1 MRALDVKMLR
11 DLRRLWA
18 QSLAIAMVLACGVAT
33 LILAVGASR
42 SLDETREAYY
52 ERYRFAD
59 VFATASR
66 APRQLVP
73 TIRHIDGV
81 LAAEARVSQGAIL
94 DIEGMPEPATGIV
107 LSLPEAGEPA
117 LNRLYLRSGRLPD
130 ADRTGEV
137 AVSAGFAE
145 AHGFRIGA
153 RFRAVINGKRR
164 DLEITAIVLSPEF
177 VYSIGPGDM
186 VPDNRRFAVIW
197 MPQRALEA
205 LGDLEGA
212 FNSVSVGLTRGADE
226 RAVIA
231 ELDRILRPYGSTGA
245 YGRRD
250 QMSHAF
256 LDSELQQLRAM
267 AKVIPPIFLFV
278 SAFLINMILTRLISL
293 EREQIGLLKALGYGR
308 AVIAWHYLKLVVAIS
323 LIGIAIGIGAGMW
336 LGNGL
341 TRLYAEF
348 FSFPFLLFVL
358 QPDIYVI
365 AATAGVAAAVA
376 GALKA
381 VMAAVR
387 LPAAVAMRPPAPE
400 RYRRSLVA
408 RLGLGRYVSQLTIMA
423 MRHLVRWPV
432 RSALTSLGT
441 ALSVSILILALFTT
455 GSINFMIDTI
465 FFRTD
470 RQHATVTFADRKG
483 PDALE
488 AVRRLPGVLR
498 AEPFRAEA
506 VRLTNGHLSRR
517 LSIVGKT
524 PDARLSRVL
533 DAGLAP
539 MTVPETGLA
548 VSERVASLLGLRRG
562 DLVEVAFLEQDGRT
576 GHLPVTEIISS
587 YIGLSVF
594 MNIDS
599 LDRAAGEGPRIS
611 GAYIAADAARLEELY
626 DAVKATPALAGI
638 ALQRVSQ
645 EKFRETI
652 EQNITIMTSVYLV
665 LAVIIAFGVVYNSA
679 RIQLSERG
687 RELASLRVFGF
698 TRNEV
703 ARVLILEMSVITLAA
718 QPLGWLLG
726 YGFTFAVVRGFDSDL
741 FRIPHVT
748 EPAAFA
754 KASLIVLAAA
764 AASAFIVHRR
774 VNRLDLIRVLKTRE

>member
-66 APRQLVP
+66 APRQLVSA
-73 TIRHIDGV
+73 IRHIDGV

-308 AVIAWHYLKLVVAIS
+308 AVIAWHYLKLVIAIS
-323 LIGIAIGIGAGMW
+323 LIGIAIGIGAGLW

-365 AATAGVAAAVA
+365 AAMAGVAAAVA

-611 GAYIAADAARLEELY
+611 GAYIAADAARLEDLY

-726 YGFTFAVVRGFDSDL
+726 YGFTFAVVKGFDSDL

-764 AASAFIVHRR
+764 AVSAFIVHRR